1 MHVSS
6 GCLFDERINSTP
18 YHELM
23 FTPQQSLEA
32 LVKISTRRFLGASKR
47 ISRPMDLSV
56 KVRGDDG
63 MLYKEFKLLEFLTL
77 CTKNQTAVTS
87 VLDTLN
93 PIESLKQG
101 ALD

>member
-23 FTPQQSLEA
+23 FTPRKESKSTGQEIDQAFFRCIETDKPTNGSQRQS
-32 LVKISTRRFLGASKR
+32 SRRWR
-47 ISRPMDLSV
+47 
-56 KVRGDDG
+56 
-63 MLYKEFKLLEFLTL
+63 YKEFKLLELLTL
-77 CTKNQTAVTS
+77 CTENQTAVTS

-93 PIESLKQG
+93 PIETLKQPKV
-101 ALD
+101 L

>member
-23 FTPQQSLEA
+23 FTPQTESKSTSQDINQALFRCIETDKPTNGSQRQS
-32 LVKISTRRFLGASKR
+32 SRRWR
-47 ISRPMDLSV
+47 YV
-56 KVRGDDG
+56 
-63 MLYKEFKLLEFLTL
+63 YKEFKLLEFLTL

-101 ALD
+101 ALN